1 MITWYEGITEQDF
14 TNAINF
20 AVIDAIKNG
29 VNATPSTAKY
39 DDYLKSHLKFWAESG
54 IHAPESEINSIQ
66 AWLSHSSDC
75 RDLEQMQDTLR
86 ARLILLMKAA
96 EEVYAAGPAAEDRLG
111 IYANR
116 PDINRGR
123 Q

>member
-1 MITWYEGITEQDF
+1 MIKWYEGITQQDF
-14 TNAINF
+14 TDAINF
-20 AVIDAIKNG
+20 AVIDALKNG
-29 VNATPSTAKY
+29 VNDGGAEY
-39 DDYLKSHLKFWAESG
+39 EDYLRSHLKFWKESNVP
-54 IHAPESEINSIQ
+54 APASEINSVQ

-96 EEVYAAGPAAEDRLG
+96 EEVYAEGTAEEDRLG

-116 PDINRGR
+116 LDMDRGR
-123 Q
+123 